1 MQEEELPEVPVVASL
16 KKLEQRYPELA
27 NLLDLRPS
35 NSQPRIR
42 RPVLREAEQNDQ
54 GTESLSDEEKQ
65 VMGKWLQSHYDRLAQ
80 KLKRIDPNFPV

>member
-1 MQEEELPEVPVVASL
+1 MQEEELPEVPVVAAL
-16 KKLEQRYPELA
+16 EKLEQRYPELA

-35 NSQPRIR
+35 NSQPRLR
-42 RPVLREAEQNDQ
+42 RPAAREAEQNVQ
-54 GTESLSDEEKQ
+54 GTESLSHEEKQ